1 MITGVIEAGLHPL
14 IALEVAGTRGSE
26 ILSTL
31 VDTGFNWNVGLHYDF
46 ADRLRLEFYDF
57 ARIEYANGESEE
69 ELVCQGRVKWHEQW
83 QDIDIVL
90 SNDEEPSLGTALLKG
105 CLLNM
110 DFIDN
115 VLTIDKPL
123 PR

>member
-1 MITGVIEAGLHPL
+1 MIAGIIEGDLHPL
-14 IALEVAGTRGSE
+14 IALEAEGTKGSE
-26 ILSTL
+26 ILAAL

-46 ADRLRLEFYDF
+46 VDRLGLEIYDF

-69 ELVCQGRVKWHEQW
+69 ELVCQGRVKWHEHW
-83 QDIDIVL
+83 QEIDIVL

-110 DFIDN
+110 NFIDN
-115 VLTIDKPL
+115 TLTIDKPL
-123 PR
+123 SR